1 MNIAGINFESVVD
14 GEGVRVVVFIS
25 GCLHN
30 CKGCHN
36 PASHSFTAGQPFT
49 QELQDE
55 IIAYIQDTPFISGVT
70 LSGGDPMYSA
80 KDLVPFIKRLRA
92 DVKGITIWIYS
103 GFQYEKILE
112 NSEMYELLCLCDVLV
127 DGEFVLEQRDI
138 TLAYKGSRNQR
149 VIDIQ
154 KSLSSGTSILWFG
167 EINEQTKNIKL

>member
-55 IIAYIQDTPFISGVT
+55 IIAYIQATPFIAGLT

-80 KDLVPFIKRLRA
+80 KDLTPFIKRLRA
-92 DVKGITIWIYS
+92 DVKDITIWIYS
-103 GFQYEKILE
+103 GFRYEKILE
-112 NSEMYELLCLCDVLV
+112 NSEMFELLCLCDVLV

-149 VIDIQ
+149 VIDVQ
-154 KSLSSGTSILWFG
+154 KSLSNQKVIIYEGSV
-167 EINEQTKNIKL
+167 

>member
-1 MNIAGINFESVVD
+1 MNVSGINFESIAD

-49 QELQDE
+49 SDLQDK
-55 IIAYIQDTPFISGVT
+55 IVAYIKNTPFISGLT

-80 KDLVPFIKRLRA
+80 EELIPFVQKLRSEV
-92 DVKGITIWIYS
+92 DGVTVWIYS
-103 GFQYEKILE
+103 GFLYEEIKQNE
-112 NSEMYELLCLCDVLV
+112 EMAELLKQCDVLV

-138 TLAYKGSRNQR
+138 TLAYKGSQNQR
-149 VIDIQ
+149 IIDVQ
-154 KSLSSGTSILWFG
+154 KSITDNKIILYEG
-167 EINEQTKNIKL
+167 ENS

>member
-1 MNIAGINFESVVD
+1 MNVAGINFESVVD
-14 GEGVRVVVFIS
+14 GEGVRVVVFVS

-55 IIAYIQDTPFISGVT
+55 IIAYIQKTPFISGLT

-80 KDLVPFIKRLRA
+80 KEITPFIERLRK
-92 DVKGITIWIYS
+92 DVKDISVWIYS
-103 GFQYEKILE
+103 GFRFEEILE
-112 NSEMYELLCLCDVLV
+112 NSEMFDLLKLCDVLV

-138 TLAYKGSRNQR
+138 TLSYKGSRNQR
-149 VIDIQ
+149 IIDIP
-154 KSLSSGTSILWFG
+154 KSLSDQKISIFEG
-167 EINEQTKNIKL
+167 GI

>member
-1 MNIAGINFESVVD
+1 MNVAGINFESVVD
-14 GEGVRVVVFIS
+14 GEGVRVVVFVS

-55 IIAYIQDTPFISGVT
+55 IIAYIQKTPFISGLT

-80 KDLVPFIKRLRA
+80 KEITPFIERLRK
-92 DVKGITIWIYS
+92 DVRDISVWIYS
-103 GFQYEKILE
+103 GFRFEEILE
-112 NSEMYELLCLCDVLV
+112 NSEMFDLLKLCDVLV

-138 TLAYKGSRNQR
+138 TLSYKGSRNQR
-149 VIDIQ
+149 IIDIP
-154 KSLSSGTSILWFG
+154 KSLSDQKISIFEG
-167 EINEQTKNIKL
+167 GI

>member
-1 MNIAGINFESVVD
+1 MNVSGINFESIAD

-49 QELQDE
+49 SDLQDK
-55 IIAYIQDTPFISGVT
+55 IVAYIKNTPFISGLT

-80 KDLVPFIKRLRA
+80 EELIPFVQKLRSEV
-92 DVKGITIWIYS
+92 DGVTVWIYS
-103 GFQYEKILE
+103 GFLYEEIKQNE
-112 NSEMYELLCLCDVLV
+112 EMAELLKQCDVLV

-138 TLAYKGSRNQR
+138 TLAYKGSQNQR
-149 VIDIQ
+149 IIDVQ
-154 KSLSSGTSILWFG
+154 KSITDNKIILFEG
-167 EINEQTKNIKL
+167 ENS

>member
-1 MNIAGINFESVVD
+1 MNVSGINFESIAD

-49 QELQDE
+49 SDLQDK
-55 IIAYIQDTPFISGVT
+55 IVAYIKNTPFISGLT

-80 KDLVPFIKRLRA
+80 EELIPFVQKLRSEV
-92 DVKGITIWIYS
+92 DGVTVWIYS
-103 GFQYEKILE
+103 GFLYEEIKQNE
-112 NSEMYELLCLCDVLV
+112 EMSELLKQCDVLV

-138 TLAYKGSRNQR
+138 TLAYKGSQNQR
-149 VIDIQ
+149 IIDIQ
-154 KSLSSGTSILWFG
+154 KSMTNNKIILYEG
-167 EINEQTKNIKL
+167 ENS

>member
-14 GEGVRVVVFIS
+14 GEGVRVVVFVS

-55 IIAYIQDTPFISGVT
+55 VISYIQKTPYISGIT

-80 KDLVPFIKRLRA
+80 AELIPFVEHLRSK
-92 DVKGITIWIYS
+92 VKNTTVWIYS
-103 GFQYEKILE
+103 GFTFEEILRSKEKF
-112 NSEMYELLCLCDVLV
+112 NLLKLCDVLV
-127 DGEFVLEQRDI
+127 DGQFVLEQRDT
-138 TLAYKGSRNQR
+138 TLSYKGSKNQR
-149 VIDIQ
+149 IIDVK
-154 KSLSSGTSILWFG
+154 KSLSSKQIVVKELD
-167 EINEQTKNIKL
+167 I

>member
-1 MNIAGINFESVVD
+1 MNVSGINFESIAD

-49 QELQDE
+49 SDLQEK
-55 IIAYIQDTPFISGVT
+55 IVAYIKNTPFISGLT

-80 KDLVPFIKRLRA
+80 EELIPFVQKLRSEV
-92 DVKGITIWIYS
+92 DGVTVWIYS
-103 GFQYEKILE
+103 GFLYEEIKQNE
-112 NSEMYELLCLCDVLV
+112 EMAELLKQCDVLV

-138 TLAYKGSRNQR
+138 TLAYKGSQNQR
-149 VIDIQ
+149 IIDVQ
-154 KSLSSGTSILWFG
+154 KSITDNKIILFEG
-167 EINEQTKNIKL
+167 ENS